1 MTLFWIAAAAMV
13 ALALALLLPTLARRR
28 DAAASIDE
36 ARNDNLQVLRDQLQQ
51 LDAELAAGTLTPD
64 QHRESRAEIERRAL
78 DEDLAEER
86 PARASGPGRATVTT
100 VAVGVLLPLFAAGL
114 YARLGSQAALLPP
127 QAASSAPEVTTAQVE
142 AMVEQLAT
150 LMETKAGQPDELQG
164 WVMLARSYAALQRFP
179 EADKAYARA
188 NALAPDNA
196 QLLADRA
203 DVMAMLP
210 GQAADGEPARL
221 VARALQLE
229 PDNLKAL
236 ALAGG
241 AAFEKQ
247 DFATAV
253 RHWAR
258 ARELVPADSE
268 FARNLDRSL
277 VEARAALA
285 AAGGGAAPASGP
297 SVATAA
303 AASAPATL
311 SGTLSLAPALKD
323 KIAPTDTVFIV
334 ARAAEGP
341 RMPLAIVRR
350 SAAELPIRFTLDDS
364 AAMTPEFRLSKFPQV
379 VVSARVSR
387 TGEATPRAGDLL
399 GQAGPLAPDG
409 KPIEI
414 VIDRVQ
420 P

>member
-13 ALALALLLPTLARRR
+13 ALALALLLPTLTRRR
-28 DAAASIDE
+28 EAAAPPDAARA
-36 ARNDNLQVLRDQLQQ
+36 DNLQVLRDQLAQ

-78 DEDLAEER
+78 DEDVADDR
-86 PARASGPGRATVTT
+86 PARTARPGRATVTAI
-100 VAVGVLLPLFAAGL
+100 AVGVLLPLFAAGF
-114 YARLGSQAALLPP
+114 YARLGSRDALLPPP
-127 QAASSAPEVTTAQVE
+127 QAASAPEVTVAQVE
-142 AMVEQLAT
+142 AMVEQLAKV
-150 LMETKAGQPDELQG
+150 METKAGQPDELQG

-179 EADKAYARA
+179 ESAKAYERA
-188 NALAPDNA
+188 TTLAPGNA

-221 VARALQLE
+221 IARALELE

-258 ARELVPADSE
+258 ARERVPADSE

-277 VEARAALA
+277 AEARTALA
-285 AAGGGAAPASGP
+285 AAGGAAKPSPGPAT
-297 SVATAA
+297 VAR
-303 AASAPATL
+303 AASATV

-323 KIAPTDTVFIV
+323 KVAPTDTVFIV

-379 VVSARVSR
+379 IVSARVSKS
-387 TGEATPRAGDLL
+387 GEATPRAGDLL
-399 GQAGPLAPDG
+399 GQAGPLVPDG
-409 KPIEI
+409 QPVEV

>member
-36 ARNDNLQVLRDQLQQ
+36 ARNDNLQVLRDQLAQ

-78 DEDLAEER
+78 DEDLADER
-86 PARASGPGRATVTT
+86 PGRASGPRRATVTA
-100 VAVGVLLPLFAAGL
+100 VAIGVLLPLFAAGF
-114 YARLGSQAALLPP
+114 YARLGSRDALLPPP
-127 QAASSAPEVTTAQVE
+127 QAASAPEVTMAQVE
-142 AMVEQLAT
+142 AMVEQLAKV
-150 LMETKAGQPDELQG
+150 METKVGQPDELQG

-210 GQAADGEPARL
+210 GQSADGEPARL

-258 ARELVPADSE
+258 ARELVPPDSE
-268 FARNLDRSL
+268 FASNLDRSL

-285 AAGGGAAPASGP
+285 AAGGTPKPASGP
-297 SVATAA
+297 SATA
-303 AASAPATL
+303 AASAPATVN
-311 SGTLSLAPALKD
+311 GILSLAPALKD
-323 KIAPTDTVFIV
+323 KVAPTDTVFIV

-350 SAAELPIRFTLDDS
+350 SAAELPIRFMLDDS
-364 AAMTPEFRLSKFPQV
+364 AAMTPEFRLSKFSQV
-379 VVSARVSR
+379 VVSARVSK

-399 GQAGPLAPDG
+399 GQAGPLTPDG
-409 KPIEI
+409 KPVEI

>member
-13 ALALALLLPTLARRR
+13 ALALALLLPPLARRR
-28 DAAASIDE
+28 DAAASIDA

-51 LDAELAAGTLTPD
+51 LDAELAAGTLTPE

-78 DEDLAEER
+78 DEDVAEAL
-86 PARASGPGRATVTT
+86 PARTARPGRATVT
-100 VAVGVLLPLFAAGL
+100 ALAIGVLLPLFAAGF
-114 YARLGSQAALLPP
+114 YARLGSRDALLPP
-127 QAASSAPEVTTAQVE
+127 QAASAPEVTVAQVE
-142 AMVEQLAT
+142 AMVEQLAKV
-150 LMETKAGQPDELQG
+150 METKAGQPDELQG

-179 EADKAYARA
+179 EAARA
-188 NALAPDNA
+188 YERATTLAPGNA

-210 GQAADGEPARL
+210 GQSADGEPARL
-221 VARALQLE
+221 VARALELE

-247 DFATAV
+247 DFVTAV

-277 VEARAALA
+277 GEARTALA
-285 AAGGGAAPASGP
+285 AAGGAAKPAPGP
-297 SVATAA
+297 AA
-303 AASAPATL
+303 AATAPATVN
-311 SGTLSLAPALKD
+311 GTLSLAPALKD
-323 KIAPTDTVFIV
+323 KVAPGDTVFIV

-350 SAAELPIRFTLDDS
+350 SAADLPIRFTLDDS

-379 VVSARVSR
+379 IVSARVSKS
-387 TGEATPRAGDLL
+387 GEATPRPGDLL

-409 KPIEI
+409 KPVEI

>member
-13 ALALALLLPTLARRR
+13 ALALALLLPPLARRR
-28 DAAASIDE
+28 DAAASIDA

-51 LDAELAAGTLTPD
+51 LDAELAAGTLTRE

-78 DEDLAEER
+78 DEDVAEAL
-86 PARASGPGRATVTT
+86 PARTARPGRATVT
-100 VAVGVLLPLFAAGL
+100 ALAIGVLLPLFAAGF
-114 YARLGSQAALLPP
+114 YARLGSRDALLLP
-127 QAASSAPEVTTAQVE
+127 QAASAPEVTVAQVE
-142 AMVEQLAT
+142 AMVEQLAKV
-150 LMETKAGQPDELQG
+150 METKAGQPDELQG

-179 EADKAYARA
+179 EAARA
-188 NALAPDNA
+188 YERATTLAPTNA

-210 GQAADGEPARL
+210 GQSADGEPARL
-221 VARALQLE
+221 VARALELE

-258 ARELVPADSE
+258 ARELVPPDSE

-277 VEARAALA
+277 AEARTALA
-285 AAGGGAAPASGP
+285 AAGGAAKPAPGPAAAAAAPAA
-297 SVATAA
+297 V
-303 AASAPATL
+303 

-323 KIAPTDTVFIV
+323 KVAPGDTVFIV

-350 SAAELPIRFTLDDS
+350 SASELPIRFTLDDS

-379 VVSARVSR
+379 IVSARVSKS
-387 TGEATPRAGDLL
+387 GEATPRPGDLL

-409 KPIEI
+409 KPVEI

>member
-13 ALALALLLPTLARRR
+13 ALALALLLPPLARRR
-28 DAAASIDE
+28 DAAASIDA

-51 LDAELAAGTLTPD
+51 LDAELAAGTLTRE

-78 DEDLAEER
+78 DEDVAEAL
-86 PARASGPGRATVTT
+86 PARTARPGRATVT
-100 VAVGVLLPLFAAGL
+100 ALAIGVLLPLFAAGF
-114 YARLGSQAALLPP
+114 YARLGSRDALLPP
-127 QAASSAPEVTTAQVE
+127 QAASAPEVTVAQVE
-142 AMVEQLAT
+142 AMVEQLAKV
-150 LMETKAGQPDELQG
+150 METKAGQPDELQG

-179 EADKAYARA
+179 EAARA
-188 NALAPDNA
+188 YERATTLAPTNA

-210 GQAADGEPARL
+210 GQSADGEPARL
-221 VARALQLE
+221 VARALELE

-277 VEARAALA
+277 AEARTALA
-285 AAGGGAAPASGP
+285 AAGGAAKPPPGPAAAAAAPAA
-297 SVATAA
+297 VN
-303 AASAPATL
+303 
-311 SGTLSLAPALKD
+311 GTLSLAPALKD
-323 KIAPTDTVFIV
+323 KVAPTDTVFIV

-350 SAAELPIRFTLDDS
+350 SAADLPIRFTLDDS

-379 VVSARVSR
+379 IVSARVSKS
-387 TGEATPRAGDLL
+387 GEATPRPGDLL

-409 KPIEI
+409 KPVEI

>member
-36 ARNDNLQVLRDQLQQ
+36 ARNDNLQVLRDQLAQ

-78 DEDLAEER
+78 DEDLADER
-86 PARASGPGRATVTT
+86 PTRVSGPRRATVTA
-100 VAVGVLLPLFAAGL
+100 VAIGVLLPLFAAGF
-114 YARLGSQAALLPP
+114 YARLGSRDALLPP
-127 QAASSAPEVTTAQVE
+127 QAASAPEVTMAQVE
-142 AMVEQLAT
+142 AMVEQLAKV
-150 LMETKAGQPDELQG
+150 METKVGQPDELQG

-210 GQAADGEPARL
+210 GQSADGEPARL

-258 ARELVPADSE
+258 ARELVPPDSE
-268 FARNLDRSL
+268 FASNLDRSL

-285 AAGGGAAPASGP
+285 AAGGAPKPASGP

-303 AASAPATL
+303 AASAPASV

-323 KIAPTDTVFIV
+323 KVAPTDTVFIV

-350 SAAELPIRFTLDDS
+350 SAADLPIRFTLDDS
-364 AAMTPEFRLSKFPQV
+364 AAMTPEFRLSKFSQV
-379 VVSARVSR
+379 IVSARVSK

>member
-13 ALALALLLPTLARRR
+13 ALALALLLPPLARRR
-28 DAAASIDE
+28 DAAASIDA

-51 LDAELAAGTLTPD
+51 LDAELAAGTLTPE

-78 DEDLAEER
+78 DEDVAEAL
-86 PARASGPGRATVTT
+86 PARTARPGRATVT
-100 VAVGVLLPLFAAGL
+100 ALAIGVLLPLFAAGF
-114 YARLGSQAALLPP
+114 YARLGSRDALLPP
-127 QAASSAPEVTTAQVE
+127 QAASAPEVTVAQVE
-142 AMVEQLAT
+142 AMVEQLAKV
-150 LMETKAGQPDELQG
+150 METKAGQPDELQG

-179 EADKAYARA
+179 EAARA
-188 NALAPDNA
+188 YERATTLAPTNA

-210 GQAADGEPARL
+210 GQSADGEPARL
-221 VARALQLE
+221 VARALELE

-277 VEARAALA
+277 AEARTALA
-285 AAGGGAAPASGP
+285 AAGGAAKPPPGPAAAAAAPAA
-297 SVATAA
+297 VN
-303 AASAPATL
+303 
-311 SGTLSLAPALKD
+311 GTLSLAPALKD
-323 KIAPTDTVFIV
+323 KVAPTDTVFIV

-350 SAAELPIRFTLDDS
+350 SAADLPIRFTLDDS

-379 VVSARVSR
+379 IVSARVSKS
-387 TGEATPRAGDLL
+387 GEATPRPGDLL

-409 KPIEI
+409 KPVEI